1 MKTNPMT
8 LRRMIAGIA
17 LLVLIPAI
25 LSAGGNKE
33 DAQAAS
39 ASGTAAAEQV
49 LTFALQNEPD
59 GIDPGITNN
68 SFASPILLN
77 VFEGLVV
84 YDKNNSIVGGCA
96 ESWDISDDGLTYTFR
111 LRNNLKWSDGSP
123 LTADDFVYSYLRVLD
138 PALGAQY
145 TEMITDYIV
154 GAADYFAGTAD
165 AADVGIQAVDDT
177 TLVLTLKKPTAYYIG
192 ILAMWVYSPVN
203 EATVTANGERWTL
216 SADSYISNG
225 PFKMQKISFGEGYEL
240 LRNEHYWNAENVR
253 LDKLNFRFIPDPSTA
268 LVALENGNIDGQWEI
283 PSSDLPNLKAT
294 SDALQIVPS
303 YGTTYYEINT
313 TKAPYDDP
321 KVRRALSMAI
331 DRTALIENVLQ
342 STDKPAF
349 SLIAPGYSVDG
360 VAYDSDRPDYGLS
373 ATADVAGARA
383 LLAEAGYPGGKGFPT
398 LELSYYTNEAVKSIV
413 EAMQQMWEENL
424 GIDVNVST
432 EEWAVYY
439 ENIQALNYDVGAMGW
454 GADYMHPMTFFP
466 LRLSDGVGNN
476 CGWGN
481 AEYDSLV
488 KQAQAETDPMEAMR
502 LMRAA
507 EDVMMAEM
515 PLIPLYY
522 RSSPKMMAPYVK
534 GWYIT
539 PLNNMYLSGAYIEK

>member
-1 MKTNPMT
+1 MQNRCT
-8 LRRMIAGIA
+8 IAVFA
-17 LLVLIPAI
+17 LLLLLPAVLFA
-25 LSAGGNKE
+25 AGAGE
-33 DAQAAS
+33 ES
-39 ASGTAAAEQV
+39 AAAQPVQQE

-59 GIDPGITNN
+59 GLDPGITNN

-84 YDKNNSIVGGCA
+84 YDKDNNIVGGSA
-96 ESWDISDDGLTYTFR
+96 ESWEISDDGLTYTFH
-111 LRNNLKWSDGSP
+111 LRDNLKWSDGSP
-123 LTADDFVYSYLRVLD
+123 LTANDFVYSYLRVLD
-138 PALGAQY
+138 PTLGAQY

-154 GAADYFAGTAD
+154 GADAYYAGTGG
-165 AADVGIQAVDDT
+165 AASVGIAAPDDS
-177 TLVLTLKKPTAYYIG
+177 TLVLTLKQPTAYFIG
-192 ILAMWVYSPVN
+192 ILGMWVYSPVN
-203 EATVTANGERWTL
+203 EATVTENGDQWTL
-216 SADSYISNG
+216 SADTFVSNG
-225 PFKMQKISFGEGYEL
+225 PFRMEKITFGEGYQL
-240 LRNEHYWNAENVR
+240 VKNEYYWNADNV
-253 LDKLNFRFIPDPSTA
+253 KLERVNFRFIPDPSTA
-268 LVALENGNIDGQWEI
+268 LVALDNGDIDGQWEV

-303 YGTTYYEINT
+303 YGTTYYEINCS
-313 TKAPYDDP
+313 KAPYDDAR
-321 KVRRALSMAI
+321 VRKALSMAI
-331 DRTALIENVLQ
+331 DRTAIIENVLQ
-342 STDKPAF
+342 STDEPAF
-349 SLIAPGYSVDG
+349 SLIAPGYSVNG
-360 VAYDSDRPDYGLS
+360 VAYADGRPTYGLS
-373 ATADVAGARA
+373 ATADVDGAQKM
-383 LLAEAGYPGGKGFPT
+383 LAEAGYPNGEGFPV
-398 LELSYYTNEAVKSIV
+398 LELSYYTNETVKSVV

-424 GIDVNVST
+424 NIEVNVST

-466 LRLSDGVGNN
+466 LRLSDGVMNN
-476 CGWGN
+476 SGWGN
-481 AEYDSLV
+481 AEYDNLV
-488 KQAQAETDPMEAMR
+488 RQAQRETDPMEAMR